1 MTVDVEEVK
10 NDLLEALEHDKL
22 VLPTLPEIALQVREA
37 ANDPNTDISRLQ
49 DLIGNDAALS
59 ARVVRVAN
67 SPLVRGVQAIEHLQA
82 ALSRLGVTYSCNLV
96 LGLAMEQMFQAT
108 NDGIDSRLRE
118 VWSRSAEVA
127 AIANVLCQHY
137 TTLEPDK
144 ATLAGLTQLI
154 GVLPVL
160 TYAEENEILLEEAD
174 AEQLDSIIEAI
185 APDLG
190 VKILESWNF
199 HPSLAHVPKD
209 HLDYHR
215 GSDQVD
221 YIDIVVVARLQSYVY
236 EAGCGRRISSREVPA
251 VAKLGLEV
259 DDSED
264 LELGLLIEEIDM
276 AVESLQ

>member
-1 MTVDVEEVK
+1 
-10 NDLLEALEHDKL
+10 
-22 VLPTLPEIALQVREA
+22 
-37 ANDPNTDISRLQ
+37 
-49 DLIGNDAALS
+49 
-59 ARVVRVAN
+59 
-67 SPLVRGVQAIEHLQA
+67 
-82 ALSRLGVTYSCNLV
+82 
-96 LGLAMEQMFQAT
+96 
-108 NDGIDSRLRE
+108 
-118 VWSRSAEVA
+118 VA

-264 LELGLLIEEIDM
+264 LELGLHIEEIDM

>member
-37 ANDPNTDISRLQ
+37 ANDPNTDIPRLQ
-49 DLIGNDAALS
+49 DLIGNDAVLS

-67 SPLVRGVQAIEHLQA
+67 SPLERGVQ
-82 ALSRLGVTYSCNLV
+82 
-96 LGLAMEQMFQAT
+96 
-108 NDGIDSRLRE
+108 
-118 VWSRSAEVA
+118 
-127 AIANVLCQHY
+127 
-137 TTLEPDK
+137 
-144 ATLAGLTQLI
+144 
-154 GVLPVL
+154 
-160 TYAEENEILLEEAD
+160 
-174 AEQLDSIIEAI
+174 AI

-215 GSDQVD
+215 DSDQVD
-221 YIDIVVVARLQSYVY
+221 YIDIVVVARLQSYGY

-264 LELGLLIEEIDM
+264 LELGLHIEEIDM